1 MPIVVAVPA
10 STSDDLQIL
19 ALNGC
24 YSYQE
29 LPRSPRG
36 PVTPQT
42 QPALY
47 AVVEVV
53 AGRLGVSVPDRVWL
67 MSFGP
72 AVRLFPD
79 GRRPMDPEAVRE
91 LISPTLVA

>member
-1 MPIVVAVPA
+1 MRVFLVLIAVATVLQNIRRFN
-10 STSDDLQIL
+10 TSWG
-19 ALNGC
+19 A
-24 YSYQE
+24 
-29 LPRSPRG
+29 

-79 GRRPMDPEAVRE
+79 GRRPMLRRPCE
-91 LISPTLVA
+91 S

>member
-1 MPIVVAVPA
+1 
-10 STSDDLQIL
+10 L